1 MKQHSLINLLLTR
14 HSSLNFFAIALFLL
28 IAANFSLINAFAQ
41 DETQRQVLTPE
52 PPPLQIISKE
62 EKKQLGDE
70 TDIKKRTKL
79 SLLLIENRLKK
90 AEELN
95 AAQRFR
101 EMFDE
106 LGAFQALI
114 ANTFD
119 FLNRRDNGR
128 SDILSGFKRFEM
140 SLRSFLPRLELIR
153 RDLTPQYEPFVRSL
167 VKYVRETRGKAVE
180 PFFGDSGVSENEKS
194 RGFIY
199 LPLAFSMSNGISRSQ
214 IKQNE

>member
-1 MKQHSLINLLLTR
+1 MKKDSAIKHLLPNR
-14 HSSLNFFAIALFLL
+14 GIANFFSILFFLL
-28 IAANFSLINAFAQ
+28 IVANFSVLTAYAQ
-41 DETQRQVLTPE
+41 DEIQKQIATPE

-62 EKKQLGDE
+62 EKKQLGEE

-95 AAQRFR
+95 AEQRFR

-128 SDILSGFKRFEM
+128 SEVLSGFKRFEM
-140 SLRSFLPRLELIR
+140 SLRAFLPRLELIR
-153 RDLTPQYEPFVRSL
+153 RDLTPQYEPYVRSL
-167 VKYVRETRGKAVE
+167 VKYVRETRGKSVE
-180 PFFGDSGVSENEKS
+180 PFFGDSGDVSEREKS
-194 RGFIY
+194 
-199 LPLAFSMSNGISRSQ
+199 
-214 IKQNE
+214 